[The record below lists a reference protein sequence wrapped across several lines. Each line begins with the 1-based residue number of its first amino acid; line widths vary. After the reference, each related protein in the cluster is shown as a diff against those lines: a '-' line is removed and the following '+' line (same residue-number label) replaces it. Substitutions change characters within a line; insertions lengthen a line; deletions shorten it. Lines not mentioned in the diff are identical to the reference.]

1 MLNNC
6 KFRQQRVQEG
16 QDNAG
21 IESAMQNNPN
31 ATAPTNPAATPA
43 SNTTATSEQF
53 EEVLSCR
60 CCPCMNGIEKHEI
73 KVAIDF
79 IRFIVGVLSVVI
91 FALAFSEDSQAPRN
105 Q

>member
-21 IESAMQNNPN
+21 IELAIQNNPN

-43 SNTTATSEQF
+43 PNTTATSEQF

-60 CCPCMNGIEKHEI
+60 CCTCMNGIEKHEI
-73 KVAIDF
+73 KVAIDL
-79 IRFIVGVLSVVI
+79 IRYIVVILSVVMV
-91 FALAFSEDSQAPRN
+91 ALDFSEESK
-105 Q
+105 

>member
-21 IESAMQNNPN
+21 IELAIQNNPYPN

-43 SNTTATSEQF
+43 PNTTATSEQF
-53 EEVLSCR
+53 EEVLSWR
-60 CCPCMNGIEKHEI
+60 CCPCMNGIEKHAI
-73 KVAIDF
+73 QFAIDL
-79 IRFIVGVLSVVI
+79 IRFIVGILSVGI
-91 FALAFSEDSQAPRN
+91 FALGFSEESK
-105 Q
+105 

>member
-53 EEVLSCR
+53 EEVLSWR
-60 CCPCMNGIEKHEI
+60 CCPCMNGIEKHAI
-73 KVAIDF
+73 QFAIDL
-79 IRFIVGVLSVVI
+79 IRFIVGILSVGI
-91 FALAFSEDSQAPRN
+91 FALGFSEESK
-105 Q
+105 